1 MTGEMT
7 LHGKVLPIGG
17 VKEKILSSEK
27 MNINKIIIPTK
38 NKKDLIDIPKE
49 ILAKLTIHTVDNINE
64 VFNIVFGE
72 K

>member
-1 MTGEMT
+1 
-7 LHGKVLPIGG
+7 
-17 VKEKILSSEK
+17 

-38 NKKDLIDIPKE
+38 NKKDLIDIPKD
-49 ILAKLTIHTVDNINE
+49 ILAKLTIYTVDNISE